1 MPKRSNFDPTSVPG
15 LSAEARQ
22 AVNAV
27 FDAMSNWRSETASSN
42 EKNIAQVIENMAAA
56 ARALGWPEQIVEAS
70 RAQMQNLTR
79 LQIQTMDQMI
89 DTWEEQIK
97 SPDPSAMM
105 SKLKSMPG
113 FGAAGSW
120 PSADAFSAFNPMQ
133 AYMQVFEQWQKA
145 WTNATCFTRRAS
157 SS

>member
-42 EKNIAQVIENMAAA
+42 EKNIAHVIEKMAAA

-79 LQIQTMDQMI
+79 LQMI

-113 FGAAGSW
+113 FGAAAGW
-120 PSADAFSAFNPMQ
+120 PNADAFSAFNPMQ

-145 WTNATCFTRRAS
+145 WTNATGFTRRAS

>member
-113 FGAAGSW
+113 FGAAAGW
-120 PSADAFSAFNPMQ
+120 PNADAFSAFNPMQ

-145 WTNATCFTRRAS
+145 WTNATGFPRRAS